1 MGKRES
7 IPTHYYISPQIWAW
21 KKIASLTSKDV
32 DKYFT
37 LWKTFYED
45 KHNFPVEFV
54 GHPIDAIHNH
64 PIVDSTKF
72 RIENQLDENQYRL
85 TSGSSKK

>member
-1 MGKRES
+1 MS
-7 IPTHYYISPQIWAW
+7 IN
-21 KKIASLTSKDV
+21 V
-32 DKYFT
+32 CYFT

-54 GHPIDAIHNH
+54 GHPLIDAIHNH

-72 RIENQLDENQYRL
+72 RIENQLDDKPIIPYFQEA
-85 TSGSSKK
+85 GSKNKKCLRWC